1 MLQRHIWVG
10 TTPCGYHGAGA
21 GGEGAGGGMPG
32 GAPGALIRSLTC
44 VQCAEGVNSAPACDH
59 STLICHLH
67 GDAQAAATPVVAAA
81 AEAPQSRRLTD
92 CCEGAEAP
100 VKAACR
106 TSLPVY
112 TTVCQCTTDS
122 V

>member
-1 MLQRHIWVG
+1 
-10 TTPCGYHGAGA
+10 
-21 GGEGAGGGMPG
+21 MPG
-32 GAPGALIRSLTC
+32 GAPGALIRLLTC
-44 VQCAEGVNSAPACDH
+44 VHCAEGVNSAPACDH

-67 GDAQAAATPVVAAA
+67 GHAQTAPAPVVAAA

-112 TTVCQCTTDS
+112 TRVCQCTTDS
-122 V
+122 VWTIPMAPAVLAVQVSKTRGFGALQS